1 MNTPLMAGAAETP
14 ITQIKDKPEVYAE
27 LYARALVLA
36 DDEKQLAIVTADFG
50 QFPLDYNKV
59 LLDAIYRAT
68 NIPTE
73 HIVIN
78 CSHTHNAPGVDGRWI
93 TEESEAWLADC
104 LAKLVADAVAVLEP
118 ATLRAGRA
126 PVQIGYNRRLMNE
139 EGYITMAPNP
149 EGPAVPWV
157 DVLGV
162 DDANGQL
169 IAVLFSHAAHPVIVH
184 WASEEMGADYPGYAV
199 NHLRNFIGAD
209 LKSDTVLMF
218 AQGCAADINGY
229 PLRGGFSACDVAGLT
244 LAFATAQAL
253 STAEAVPSA
262 SLKARSVHLNLPF
275 RSPPSVAE
283 CERLIAEFP
292 DDERYVALLKVAK
305 SGEKRTLP
313 FPMSAFAVGD
323 ALCFLSVSHE
333 LFAEYQLF
341 ADEHSPFGH
350 TFVFGY
356 TNGSEVY
363 VATQS
368 AYELGLRG
376 GYEAGPRNHA
386 LSGPYRLALE
396 PFVEGMIQEEMVS
409 LLEALR
415 DETPI
420 KHQ

>member
-1 MNTPLMAGAAETP
+1 MNTTLMAGAAETP
-14 ITQIKDKPEVYAE
+14 ITQIKDRPDVYAE

-36 DDEKQLAIVTADFG
+36 DAEKHLAIVTADFG

-68 NIPTE
+68 DIPPA

-104 LAKLVADAVAVLEP
+104 LAKLVSDAVAALEP

-126 PVQIGYNRRLMNE
+126 PVQIGYNRRLMNDD
-139 EGYITMAPNP
+139 GYITMAPNP
-149 EGPAVPWV
+149 EGAVVPWV

-162 DDANGQL
+162 ADANRQL

-199 NHLRNFIGAD
+199 NHLRNFIDAD
-209 LKSDTVLMF
+209 LKPDTVLMF

-229 PLRGGFSACDVAGLT
+229 PLRGGFSACDVAGFT

-253 STAEAVPSA
+253 KTAEEIPSA
-262 SLKARSVHLNLPF
+262 ALKARSIHLNLPF

-283 CERLIAEFP
+283 CEQLIAEFP
-292 DDERYVALLKVAK
+292 DDERYVALLGIAK

-323 ALCFLSVSHE
+323 ALCFLSFPHE

-341 ADEHSPFGH
+341 ADEHSPFRH

-363 VATQS
+363 VATQR

-409 LLEALR
+409 LLGAF
-415 DETPI
+415 
-420 KHQ
+420 K